1 MDLEAATY
9 ASLRCWTRLIRA
21 IEDLPDSDQKQYE
34 LDAIFEMDWMQKP
47 IYIL

>member
-1 MDLEAATY
+1 MNQVKALN

-47 IYIL
+47 IDIL